1 MKTPEEGLRGEE
13 GVPVMAKWGLA
24 TGWSPIF
31 TTGLTIMTYNRVA
44 FSTELLLDFLKVL
57 RFSFPVPVT

>member
-1 MKTPEEGLRGEE
+1 MKTPEEGGG
-13 GVPVMAKWGLA
+13 GVPSNGLMGIAAGWG
-24 TGWSPIF
+24 PIF

-57 RFSFPVPVT
+57 PFSFPVPVT